1 MIFLEY
7 RDLRGVR
14 MTFFQGKQEPI
25 WLVGVLAKK
34 LGHISRVARRLR
46 WNHKLVRAAVY
57 HAEWNPIPMR
67 REQEAALAAGFRCDL
82 LMDSPHALVFPAA
95 ALRNRPIKPVR
106 RRKEVQGSRRSI
118 EPFVW
123 EG

>member
-7 RDLRGVR
+7 RELLGVR
-14 MTFFQGKQEPI
+14 MTFIQGKQEPI

-46 WNHKLVRAAVY
+46 WNHKLVRAVVY

-95 ALRNRPIKPVR
+95 ALRNRPINPVR
-106 RRKEVQGSRRSI
+106 RRKEVQASRRSI

>member
-7 RDLRGVR
+7 RELCGVR
-14 MTFFQGKQEPI
+14 MTFFQGKEEPI

-57 HAEWNPIPMR
+57 HAEWNPLPMR
-67 REQEAALAAGFRCDL
+67 REQEAALEAGFRCEL
-82 LMDSPHALVFPAA
+82 LMDSPHGLVFPAA

-106 RRKEVQGSRRSI
+106 RKRVSQGPRRSI
-118 EPFVW
+118 EPFLW

>member
-7 RDLRGVR
+7 RELCGVR
-14 MTFFQGKQEPI
+14 MTFFQGKEEPI
-25 WLVGVLAKK
+25 WLVGALAKK

-57 HAEWNPIPMR
+57 HSEWNPLPMR
-67 REQEAALAAGFRCDL
+67 REQEAALEAGFRCDL
-82 LMDSPHALVFPAA
+82 LMDSPHGLVFPAA
-95 ALRNRPIKPVR
+95 ALRDRPIKPVR
-106 RRKEVQGSRRSI
+106 RKREFQGPRRSI

>member
-7 RDLRGVR
+7 RDLLGVR

-95 ALRNRPIKPVR
+95 ALRNRPINRVR
-106 RRKEVQGSRRSI
+106 RREKAQGARRPI